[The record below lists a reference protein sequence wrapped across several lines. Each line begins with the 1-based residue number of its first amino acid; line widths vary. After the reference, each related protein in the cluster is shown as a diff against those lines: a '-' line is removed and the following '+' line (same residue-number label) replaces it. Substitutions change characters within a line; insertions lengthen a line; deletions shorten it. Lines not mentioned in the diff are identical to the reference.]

1 MKYELHETV
10 IVVYE
15 VDADSMDEALEKAFE
30 LNDSD
35 RIFENTHGFT
45 YIRELETN
53 KDRIL

>member
-10 IVVYE
+10 VVVYE

-53 KDRIL
+53 RDRIL

>member
-1 MKYELHETV
+1 MKYELHETI

-15 VDADSMDEALEKAFE
+15 VDADSMDEALQEAFE
-30 LNDSD
+30 LTDKD
-35 RIFENTHGFT
+35 RIYENTHGFT

>member
-10 IVVYE
+10 TVVYE

-35 RIFENTHGFT
+35 RIFENTQGFT
-45 YIRELETN
+45 YIRELTTN
-53 KDRIL
+53 NERFL